1 MAHTFFSVCHSL
13 VTIKTLYSV
22 VMSPSRHPLSARGS
36 AVAPRRF
43 TVSRSSQASPAS
55 AAAGLNAETVVAMLL
70 DDPKASF
77 RLKLLRATR
86 RLLAER
92 GLDVSMDEIADAAG
106 VNRRTLFRHVESRD
120 ALVADAM
127 SASMDWF
134 DAHLDLT
141 PVPGLSLDDWITD
154 MALRMIEFHHRAG
167 RGLWQLAATRDE
179 ELSPALAAVNARRRR
194 VRRAGSVAMARAV
207 WRHASGDCDCPVAV
221 LDAVALAISSFS
233 VRSMVDDFG
242 RRPAALARSI
252 GTLLASLVRA
262 QVEIRRAA
270 QGATPGFSSANSS
283 D

>member
-1 MAHTFFSVCHSL
+1 
-13 VTIKTLYSV
+13 
-22 VMSPSRHPLSARGS
+22 MSSSRLPLPTRGGALAS
-36 AVAPRRF
+36 RRSN
-43 TVSRSSQASPAS
+43 VGRSSQTSPAG
-55 AAAGLNAETVVAMLL
+55 ATAGLNPEAVVDLL
-70 DDPKASF
+70 LEDPKASF
-77 RLKLLRATR
+77 RLKVLRATR

-154 MALRMIEFHHRAG
+154 MALRMIEFHRRAG
-167 RGLWQLAATRDE
+167 RGLWQLAASRGD
-179 ELSPALAAVNARRRR
+179 ELSPALAAVNLRRRR
-194 VRRAGSVAMARAV
+194 VRRAGSVAMAQAI
-207 WRHASGDCDCPVAV
+207 WRHASGDDDCPTAV

-233 VRSMVDDFG
+233 VRSMLDDFG
-242 RRPAALARSI
+242 RRPAPLARSI

-262 QVEIRRAA
+262 QVEVRRAG
-270 QGATPGFSSANSS
+270 QGAAPRPRSPNSS

>member
-1 MAHTFFSVCHSL
+1 
-13 VTIKTLYSV
+13 
-22 VMSPSRHPLSARGS
+22 
-36 AVAPRRF
+36 
-43 TVSRSSQASPAS
+43 
-55 AAAGLNAETVVAMLL
+55 MLL
-70 DDPKASF
+70 EDPKASF
-77 RLKLLRATR
+77 RLKVLRATR
-86 RLLAER
+86 RLLAAR

-141 PVPGLSLDDWITD
+141 PLPELSLDDWITD
-154 MALRMIEFHHRAG
+154 MALHMIEFHHRAG
-167 RGLWQLAATRDE
+167 RGLWQLAASRDE
-179 ELSPALAAVNARRRR
+179 ELSPALAAVNVRRRR
-194 VRRAGSVAMARAV
+194 VRRAGSAAMARAI
-207 WRHASGDCDCPVAV
+207 WRHAGGNDDCPTAV

-233 VRSMVDDFG
+233 VRSMLDDFG

-262 QVEIRRAA
+262 QVEVQRAGQGAA
-270 QGATPGFSSANSS
+270 QRSSSSNSS

>member
-1 MAHTFFSVCHSL
+1 
-13 VTIKTLYSV
+13 
-22 VMSPSRHPLSARGS
+22 MSPSRHPLPARGH
-36 AVAPRRF
+36 AVAPRRSNA
-43 TVSRSSQASPAS
+43 SRSSQESPAS
-55 AAAGLNAETVVAMLL
+55 ATAGLSAEAVVDMLL
-70 DDPKASF
+70 EDPKASF
-77 RLKLLRATR
+77 RLKVLRATR
-86 RLLAER
+86 RLLAAR

-141 PVPGLSLDDWITD
+141 PLPELSLDDWITD
-154 MALRMIEFHHRAG
+154 MALHMIEFHHRAG
-167 RGLWQLAATRDE
+167 RGLWQLAASRDE
-179 ELSPALAAVNARRRR
+179 ELSPALAAVNVRRRR
-194 VRRAGSVAMARAV
+194 VRRAGSAAMARAI
-207 WRHASGDCDCPVAV
+207 WRHAGGNDDCPTAV

-233 VRSMVDDFG
+233 VRSMLDDFG

-262 QVEIRRAA
+262 QVEVQRAGQGAA
-270 QGATPGFSSANSS
+270 QRSSSSNSS